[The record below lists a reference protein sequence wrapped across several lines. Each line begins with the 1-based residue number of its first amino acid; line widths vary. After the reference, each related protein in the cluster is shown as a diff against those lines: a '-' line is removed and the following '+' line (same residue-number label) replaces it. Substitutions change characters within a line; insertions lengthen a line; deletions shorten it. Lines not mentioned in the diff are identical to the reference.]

1 MIEDIIST
9 EKLGLHYGNRLLLP
23 CEVEILKIILNHD
36 IIMDFSSSKYGAEY
50 NIKDGFTEIYF
61 KEVKSVE
68 DELSKFESIK
78 MIVVDKGKS
87 LFDFN
92 NHKKVSLR
100 TEDKHILKITRIDD
114 DVLFI
119 E

>member
-1 MIEDIIST
+1 MIDDIISK
-9 EKLGLHYGNRLLLP
+9 EKQGLHYGNRLLLP
-23 CEVEILKIILNHD
+23 CEVEILKIIFND
-36 IIMDFSSSKYGAEY
+36 EIIMDFSCSKYGAEY
-50 NIKDGFTEIYF
+50 NIEDGFTEIYF

-68 DELSKFESIK
+68 DELTKFESVK

-92 NHKKVSLR
+92 NHRKVSLH
-100 TEDKHILKITRIDD
+100 TEEKHILKITELDD

>member
-1 MIEDIIST
+1 MIDDIIS
-9 EKLGLHYGNRLLLP
+9 EDKRGLHYGNRLIIP
-23 CEVEILKIILNHD
+23 CEVEILKVIINSE
-36 IIMDFSSSKYGAEY
+36 IIMDFSSTKYGAEY
-50 NIKDGFTEIYF
+50 LIKDGFTEIYF

-68 DELSKFESIK
+68 DELSKFESVK
-78 MIVVDKGKS
+78 MIVVDKSNS

-92 NHKKVSLR
+92 NHRKIALH
-100 TEDKHILKITRIDD
+100 TEENHVLKISKLDD

>member
-1 MIEDIIST
+1 MIDDIISK
-9 EKLGLHYGNRLLLP
+9 EKKGLHYGNRVILP
-23 CEVEILKIILNHD
+23 CEVELLKVIINDD

-61 KEVKSVE
+61 KDVKSVE

-78 MIVVDKGKS
+78 MIVVDKNKS

-92 NHKKVSLR
+92 NHRKVSLH
-100 TEDKHILKITRIDD
+100 TEDKHILKITELDD

>member
-1 MIEDIIST
+1 MIDDIISK
-9 EKLGLHYGNRLLLP
+9 EKYGLHYGNRLLLP
-23 CEVEILKIILNHD
+23 CEVEILKVIFNDEIL
-36 IIMDFSSSKYGAEY
+36 MDFSSSKYGAEY
-50 NIKDGFTEIYF
+50 TIKDGFTEIYF

-78 MIVVDKGKS
+78 MIVVDREKN

-92 NHKKVSLR
+92 NHQKISLH
-100 TEDKHILKITRIDD
+100 TEENHKLKITKLDD

>member
-1 MIEDIIST
+1 MIDDVISK
-9 EKLGLHYGNRLLLP
+9 EKQGLHYGNRLILP
-23 CEVEILKIILNHD
+23 CEVEILKIVFNNA

-50 NIKDGFTEIYF
+50 NIKNGFTEIYF
-61 KEVKSVE
+61 NEVKSVE

-78 MIVVDKGKS
+78 MIVVDKNKS
-87 LFDFN
+87 LFDLN
-92 NHKKVSLR
+92 NHRKIALH
-100 TEDKHILKITRIDD
+100 TLDNHILKITKLDD

>member
-1 MIEDIIST
+1 MIDDIIS
-9 EKLGLHYGNRLLLP
+9 KDKQGLHYGNRVLLP
-23 CEVEILKIILNHD
+23 CEVEILKVIIND
-36 IIMDFSSSKYGAEY
+36 EIIMDFSSSKYGAEY
-50 NIKDGFTEIYF
+50 TIRDGFTEIYF
-61 KEVKSVE
+61 KDVKSVE
-68 DELSKFESIK
+68 DELTKYESVK

-92 NHKKVSLR
+92 NHKKISLC
-100 TEDKHILKITRIDD
+100 TEEKHVLKITKLKD

>member
-1 MIEDIIST
+1 MIEDIISN
-9 EKLGLHYGNRLLLP
+9 EKQGLHYGNRLFLP
-23 CEVEILKIILNHD
+23 CEVEILKIILNDD

-50 NIKDGFTEIYF
+50 QFRNGFTEIYF
-61 KEVKSVE
+61 KEVKSIE

-78 MIVVDKGKS
+78 MIVVDKDRS

-92 NHKKVSLR
+92 NHQKVSLH
-100 TEDKHILKITRIDD
+100 TEDNHVLKITKLDD

>member
-1 MIEDIIST
+1 MIDDIISD
-9 EKLGLHYGNRLLLP
+9 EKHGLHFGNRLILP
-23 CEVEILKIILNHD
+23 CELEILKVILNAE

-50 NIKDGFTEIYF
+50 NIKNGYTEIYF
-61 KEVKSVE
+61 KEYKSVE
-68 DELSKFESIK
+68 DEISKFESLK
-78 MIVVDKGKS
+78 MIVVDKDKS

-92 NHKKVSLR
+92 NHRKIALH
-100 TEDKHILKITRIDD
+100 TEENHVLKITKLDD